1 MGIICIK
8 THIIEQKN
16 CLLLQ
21 TGLRINNNGFV
32 IFNFNTSKCIIEII
46 SLRGA
51 DNLIIVNGTQH
62 LLKPNSPT
70 LINVYSNMVKICRI
84 NKSRGHIVISNI
96 FDDNTEEENVNLK
109 NIKFKGI
116 QNTNFGTFAQEFA
129 EIEDKY
135 LNLNLETDPYNSWIR
150 KGEKIIFINPC
161 RIISIVGI
169 VASELP
175 VPTPTP
181 LTLSTPTPPTTPTT
195 STPLTPLTPT
205 VTAQSIIKDKYH
217 FDDIDS
223 ELWFKRIEKNIKIG
237 QFKTPISFCK
247 INTTTTHER
256 IFINEFY
263 LNENLD
269 NLHCAKTIITP
280 SLINYVLLKNK
291 FPNKN
296 IKICGRLLPIEIKEC
311 KKQNQVLLF
320 NKDSEKTK
328 KIIDEWDES
337 VGKLVVVGFVTS
349 NKKVTSIV
357 DNLSLE
363 EISSLILSSDVIL
376 DIGICNNYISSIL
389 EFAIGV
395 NISIITN
402 NVRYIMCKNA
412 SFINNE
418 FDISKIKI
426 EKHNYKLKENYQKI
440 FYESINTI
448 FKE

>member
-32 IFNFNTSKCIIEII
+32 SFNFNTSKCIIEII

-51 DNLIIVNGTQH
+51 DNLIIINGTQH
-62 LLKPNSPT
+62 LLNPNSPT
-70 LINVYSNMVKICRI
+70 LINVYSNIIKICRI
-84 NKSRGHIVISNI
+84 NKSRGHIVISNV
-96 FDDNTEEENVNLK
+96 FDDSNVESASVNLK

-129 EIEDKY
+129 EIEDKS

-161 RIISIVGI
+161 RIISIEEI
-169 VASELP
+169 VAPPPPPPPLP
-175 VPTPTP
+175 PPPFPPIMVPLVPTIVPV
-181 LTLSTPTPPTTPTT
+181 LVSNLSSP
-195 STPLTPLTPT
+195 
-205 VTAQSIIKDKYH
+205 VKEKFH
-217 FDDIDS
+217 FDDVDS

-237 QFKTPISFCK
+237 QFKNPISFCK
-247 INTTTTHER
+247 INTTPTHER
-256 IFINEFY
+256 IFINEFCS
-263 LNENLD
+263 NENLD
-269 NLHCAKTIITP
+269 NLHYAKTIITP
-280 SLINYVLLKNK
+280 SLINYILLRNK

-320 NKDSEKTK
+320 NKDNEKTK
-328 KIIDEWDES
+328 KIIDSWDES
-337 VGKLVVVGFVTS
+337 VGKLVVVGFVAD
-349 NKKVTSIV
+349 NKNVTSIV

-363 EISSLILSSDVIL
+363 EISSLILSSDIIL

-395 NISIITN
+395 NVFIITN
-402 NVRYIMCKNA
+402 NVKYIMCKNVK
-412 SFINNE
+412 FTNDGCN
-418 FDISKIKI
+418 ISKIKI
-426 EKHNYKLKENYQKI
+426 DKCNYNLKENYQKT
-440 FYESINTI
+440 FYENTNTI
-448 FKE
+448 FNG